1 MRKRKKIEQWEVF
14 LLLLV
19 LRREECLFRVW
30 GPFAPRTGAS
40 KALSLSTSWMTGSV
54 GSGCSPGRGGRDWPR
69 NDISASPSRYKE
81 TSWIEVLSG
90 ATPFPFAAVGVEV
103 SCCLGRDRETVLVS
117 MMSHWWPFHFGHFF
131 SYFFSFDKMGVWNF
145 FFKRRQVGSMRKKK
159 FDWIWIRLSPSRL
172 RVSWDHWRLF
182 WEIRRFFICEKL

>member
-14 LLLLV
+14 LLLPLELV

-81 TSWIEVLSG
+81 TSWIEVLSC

-145 FFKRRQVGSMRKKK
+145 SSNEDKLVRWEKRSLTEFESALVRADWEWAETTEGFSGK
-159 FDWIWIRLSPSRL
+159 FGDFL
-172 RVSWDHWRLF
+172 
-182 WEIRRFFICEKL
+182 